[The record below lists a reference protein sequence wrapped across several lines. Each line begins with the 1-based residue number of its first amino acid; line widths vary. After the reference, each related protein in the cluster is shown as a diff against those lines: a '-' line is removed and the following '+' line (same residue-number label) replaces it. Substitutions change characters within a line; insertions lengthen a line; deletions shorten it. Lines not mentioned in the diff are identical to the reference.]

1 MSAGSGC
8 LHNKAFRSH
17 QRRCITLAVVTIL
30 CCGKLLSWAVVSC
43 GSQLLF
49 GIRLLCLYSS
59 AYAAL
64 LPMHRSLSCTSL
76 MSISNIQLGERN
88 ERGSTFFFSPLEVIA
103 QVTDPI
109 VCLSVSHWIFGQ
121 LNHLRS
127 HLSNHTKENTR
138 LTTFVY
144 SLKKKH
150 WENYYSRPQWCQQKH
165 SSLLAFLCVSIVL

>member
-1 MSAGSGC
+1 MQISAGFGC

-17 QRRCITLAVVTIL
+17 QRRCITLAVVTML
-30 CCGKLLSWAVVSC
+30 CCGELLSWAVVSC

-49 GIRLLCLYSS
+49 HIRLLCLYSS
-59 AYAAL
+59 AYSGL

-76 MSISNIQLGERN
+76 LSISNIQLGERN

-109 VCLSVSHWIFGQ
+109 ACLSVSRWIFGQ
-121 LNHLRS
+121 LHHLRS
-127 HLSNHTKENTR
+127 HLSNHTKEYTR

-144 SLKKKH
+144 SLKKTLRK
-150 WENYYSRPQWCQQKH
+150 
-165 SSLLAFLCVSIVL
+165 LL